1 MDLTGFLA
9 AWRTTSLPDR
19 ELIDALVHPVH
30 AGPSPALA
38 AALAHWPGSYYW
50 SDEPDG
56 RHLVL
61 TRPLARRRERW
72 VPHLVL
78 FLVTLYTITF
88 AGAVLAGAIPY
99 TGPLVFF
106 TSGHPGYPG
115 FLHAWSRGLPF
126 SLPLMAILLTHE
138 LGHYVVARRYQLDVS
153 PPYFVPVPMFPTFIG
168 TMGAFIRLRTIVS
181 DRRQLLDIGVA
192 GPIAGFLVAL
202 PVLVCGLALS
212 HPVAAEEGFRGLV
225 VFFGD
230 APQIP
235 LGDSLASF
243 VLRRLLVGDAA
254 MINVHPVAFAGWV
267 GMFVTMLNLLP
278 MGQLDGGHILYA
290 RLPRWHQRAALG
302 FWLLVVALGTLW
314 VGWYIW
320 GGLVLCHRR
329 GARSHGQRCCSLSS
343 RSRRCRSASDEGGW
357 WRLAKGGWGGSGGSG
372 GWRRLL
378 RSEPTSQTS
387 PNLPRP
393 PEPPAQPAPPYCV
406 TGSGAYLYP
415 NQP

>member
-1 MDLTGFLA
+1 MPMGLRMSITRIDRSPSLRSSLIRRSGSRPSRAVPRRIFSSVQRYPRVPLLRRSTAGETPGWGSERVENGIREFEGVRESYSMVLRSSSQGCTVDLTGFLA

-19 ELIDALVHPVH
+19 EVVDALVHPAH

-38 AALAHWPGSYYW
+38 AALAHAPGSYYW

-254 MINVHPVAFAGWV
+254 MINVHPVALAG
-267 GMFVTMLNLLP
+267 
-278 MGQLDGGHILYA
+278 
-290 RLPRWHQRAALG
+290 
-302 FWLLVVALGTLW
+302 
-314 VGWYIW
+314 W
-320 GGLVLCHRR
+320 GGLVLLLSR
-329 GARSHGQRCCSLSS
+329 GRLGHPPVLDAQRPLPP
-343 RSRRCRSASDEGGW
+343 SRRTLAW
-357 WRLAKGGWGGSGGSG
+357 AAVLLFVVTFAPVPFRL
-372 GWRRLL
+372 
-378 RSEPTSQTS
+378 
-387 PNLPRP
+387 
-393 PEPPAQPAPPYCV
+393 
-406 TGSGAYLYP
+406 
-415 NQP
+415 

>member
-1 MDLTGFLA
+1 VDLNDFLV

-19 ELIDALVHPVH
+19 EVVDALVHPAH
-30 AGPSPALA
+30 AGPSQALA
-38 AALAHWPGSYYW
+38 AVLARWPGSYYW

-61 TRPLARRRERW
+61 TRPLGRRRERW
-72 VPHLVL
+72 GRHLVL
-78 FLVTLYTITF
+78 GLVTLYTITF

-115 FLHAWSRGLPF
+115 FLHAWSTGLAF

-138 LGHYVVARRYQLDVS
+138 LGHYVVARHYQLDVS
-153 PPYFVPVPMFPTFIG
+153 PPYFIPVPMFPTFIG

-202 PVLVCGLALS
+202 PVFVYGLMLS
-212 HPVAAEEGFRGLV
+212 HPIASEEGFRGLV

-235 LGDSLASF
+235 LGDSLVSL
-243 VLRRLLVGDAA
+243 VLRRLLLGDAA

-290 RLPRWHQRAALG
+290 RLPQWHQRIALG

-320 GGLVLCHRR
+320 GGLVLLLSR
-329 GARSHGQRCCSLSS
+329 GRLGHPRVLDAQRPLPA
-343 RSRRCRSASDEGGW
+343 SRRT
-357 WRLAKGGWGGSGGSG
+357 LAWAAV
-372 GWRRLL
+372 LL
-378 RSEPTSQTS
+378 FLLTF
-387 PNLPRP
+387 
-393 PEPPAQPAPPYCV
+393 APAPFRI
-406 TGSGAYLYP
+406 
-415 NQP
+415 